1 MDVRPKRSYFS
12 PRNQIK
18 VFPQQKVEKILFGQS
33 LTIIVDL
40 DLILKIE
47 NLPLIFHPGDF
58 AELGIRDYAEDEK
71 TAGIFEICFLS
82 KK

>member
-1 MDVRPKRSYFS
+1 M
-12 PRNQIK
+12 
-18 VFPQQKVEKILFGQS
+18 
-33 LTIIVDL
+33 IVDR

-47 NLPLIFHPGDF
+47 NLPLIFHPVILLNSGSDKQK
-58 AELGIRDYAEDEK
+58 AEDKK